1 MLVPLVLMAMATMA
15 RAFVVMMLMPTFTLR
30 SLMIVAVGHLWP
42 TTITVHFAAKRLLGV
57 LALAATAAAFGTA
70 GTGVSRRSHCA
81 VSRATSAT
89 TATAATT
96 TPSTTPAT
104 RLAIPVSTVATA
116 RSITAA
122 VLTFYASVTRATRQ
136 RSR

>member
-89 TATAATT
+89 AATAATT